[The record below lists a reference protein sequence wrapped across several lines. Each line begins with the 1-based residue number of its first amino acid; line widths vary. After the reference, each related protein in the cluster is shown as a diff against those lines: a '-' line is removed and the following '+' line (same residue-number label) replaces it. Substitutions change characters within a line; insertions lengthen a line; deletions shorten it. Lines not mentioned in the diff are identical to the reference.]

1 MKDNKQVVA
10 LFLGTICLTTYVE
23 AIGIQSTSQSES
35 LIQVE
40 TESGAQ
46 ALSENFLNAEA
57 IAEAKMVA
65 QEEEQLE
72 MMEAMNSAEEHKFIE
87 IVTDNESEIINT
99 EVKNEEEN
107 AGSDKKEYA
116 IKPNVFDVYDAATG
130 KKMDTS
136 SDFAIVNDN
145 LD

>member
-1 MKDNKQVVA
+1 
-10 LFLGTICLTTYVE
+10 
-23 AIGIQSTSQSES
+23 
-35 LIQVE
+35 
-40 TESGAQ
+40 
-46 ALSENFLNAEA
+46 
-57 IAEAKMVA
+57 
-65 QEEEQLE
+65 

>member
-65 QEEEQLE
+65 QEEEQLD

-107 AGSDKKEYA
+107 AGSDKKE
-116 IKPNVFDVYDAATG
+116 
-130 KKMDTS
+130 
-136 SDFAIVNDN
+136 
-145 LD
+145 